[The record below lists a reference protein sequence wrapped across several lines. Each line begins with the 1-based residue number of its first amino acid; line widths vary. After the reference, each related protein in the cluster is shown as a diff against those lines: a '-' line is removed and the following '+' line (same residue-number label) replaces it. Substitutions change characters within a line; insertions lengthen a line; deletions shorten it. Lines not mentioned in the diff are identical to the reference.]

1 MFNIGIGNSN
11 KINYENDLKGI
22 NTLRGLAIDMI
33 HEANSGHP
41 GICLGAAP
49 IIYTLFKR
57 HMNISLD
64 NLDYVNRD
72 RFIFSAGHGVPLL
85 YGILYFLGILELDD
99 LKNLRKLGSITPG
112 HPEYKVMP
120 LVEMTTG
127 PLGQGIGSSVG
138 VAISSMYLES
148 KTKGLIDYY
157 TYVLCGDGELEEGIT
172 YEALSLAGTLKLKRL
187 IVLYDSN
194 NVTLDNNLKASSH
207 EDIKKRFES
216 MNFNVIEAENDAK
229 SIDEAITLAK
239 SSDLPSV
246 IIVKT
251 IIGEFSKNAGTNLVH
266 GKPLD
271 DEDILNVKE
280 KLGLLE
286 APFTVSRDVVEEFRE
301 MVKARGDE
309 NYQKFQEKYEKL
321 EDKTLIDKII
331 NHDLTYNLVDFN
343 IDYENKS
350 LRDLSGE
357 ILNEV
362 AARFPLL
369 IGGSAD
375 LSSSCKT
382 NLKEEKVF
390 DSTSYDGRN
399 IYFGI
404 REHAMAAIMNGI
416 SLVGLRPFGS
426 TFLTF
431 SDYMRPSIRL
441 SSLMNLG
448 VIYIF
453 THDSITV
460 GEDGPTHEPV
470 EQLAS
475 LELIPNLKVYRPYDF
490 NELVA
495 SYIDILENTSP
506 AVLVLPRDNKQISE
520 NTKTSGVKEGMYVV
534 IENETDDYIN
544 LIANGEELGI
554 VMELSKNLKEIG
566 IDTKVYSAPC
576 MKNISNS
583 LKSKVRCK
591 KTIAITLGSPNY
603 YYELTHDVIG
613 METFGASGS
622 KEEILEH
629 FGYTAKEL
637 ESKILERLN
646 K

>member
-1 MFNIGIGNSN
+1 MFNIGNGNNN
-11 KINYENDLKGI
+11 KINYEDDLKGI
-22 NTLRGLAIDMI
+22 NALRGLAIDMI

-64 NLDYVNRD
+64 NLEFVNRD
-72 RFIFSAGHGVPLL
+72 RFVFSAGHGVPLF
-85 YGILYFLGILELDD
+85 YGILYMLGVLKLED
-99 LKNLRKLGSITPG
+99 LKNLRKLGSKTPG
-112 HPEYKVMP
+112 HPEYKITP
-120 LVEMTTG
+120 LVEMSTG
-127 PLGQGIGSSVG
+127 PLGQGVASSVG
-138 VAISSMYLES
+138 MAISSMYLES
-148 KTKGLIDYY
+148 KTQGLINYY
-157 TYVLCGDGELEEGIT
+157 TYVLCGDGEMEEGIT

-194 NVTLDNNLKASSH
+194 NVTLDNNLKTSSH

-216 MNFNVIEAENDAK
+216 INFNVIESENDAK
-229 SIDEAITLAK
+229 SIDEAITIAK
-239 SSDLPSV
+239 SSNLPSV

-271 DEDILNVKE
+271 DDDIINVKE
-280 KLGLLE
+280 KLGLYD
-286 APFTVSRDVVEEFRE
+286 APFTMSADVVKEFKE
-301 MVKARGDE
+301 MVETRGKE
-309 NYQKFQEKYEKL
+309 NYQNWQERYQKM

-331 NHDLTYNLVDFN
+331 NHEQTYTLNNFN

-357 ILNEV
+357 ILNQI
-362 AARFPLL
+362 AMNFPLL

-382 NLKEEKVF
+382 NLKQEKIF
-390 DSTSYDGRN
+390 REDSYDGRN

-404 REHAMAAIMNGI
+404 REHAMAGIMNGMAL
-416 SLVGLRPFGS
+416 SGLRPFGS
-426 TFLTF
+426 TFLAF
-431 SDYMRPSIRL
+431 SDYMRPSIRM

-460 GEDGPTHEPV
+460 GEDGPAHEPI

-475 LELIPNLKVYRPYDF
+475 LELIPNLKVYRPYDL
-490 NELVA
+490 NELIA
-495 SYIDILENTSP
+495 SYIDILANTNPS
-506 AVLVLPRDNKQISE
+506 ALVLPRDNKKISN
-520 NTKTSGVKEGMYVV
+520 NTKISGIKEGMYVV
-534 IENETDDYIN
+534 IENETDNYIN
-544 LIANGEELGI
+544 LLANGEELGI
-554 VMELSKNLKEIG
+554 VMELSQNLKEIG
-566 IDTKVYSAPC
+566 IDTKVYSVPC
-576 MKNISNS
+576 MKNISKELKEKINS
-583 LKSKVRCK
+583 E

-603 YYELTHDVIG
+603 YYELTRDVIG
-613 METFGASGS
+613 METFGVSGG
-622 KEEILEH
+622 KMEILEH
-629 FGYTAKEL
+629 FGFTLKAL